1 MLDLKIIIDYY
12 LQAEQLLLKGF
23 PEKIVKLNELL
34 ETPNFCNRNL
44 NEVHQ
49 ELNIPVPDPIAIN
62 NSEDGLKRKRIKL
75 ENDVDDESGTKVMIL
90 PSGPIPCN
98 KPLCEMISVVKPYII
113 QLLEDSN
120 LVIYYLLNFN

>member
-1 MLDLKIIIDYY
+1 M
-12 LQAEQLLLKGF
+12 LKGF

-34 ETPNFCNRNL
+34 ETSNFCNRNL

-49 ELNIPVPDPIAIN
+49 ELNVPIPDPIAIN
-62 NSEDGLKRKRIKL
+62 HSEDGPKRKKIKL
-75 ENDVDDESGTKVMIL
+75 ENDADDETGTKVMIL

-98 KPLCEMISVVKPYII
+98 KPLCDMIRIVKPYII

-120 LVIYYLLNFN
+120 LVIVIHNYIIK